1 MIRPPHRQARR
12 MLLVPEHQPKLTC
25 SRFTNRDRTIR
36 LSLRP
41 RGTPPSPRRGCRL
54 LRRWDRPS
62 TPSRLAPVRALWSR
76 PTDPSP
82 SGFVPASQA
91 RRCPRPSPCRR
102 GTILRGNAAAAFAS
116 SMGFPVLGLTT
127 SVAISLCGR
136 TTPARTD
143 TMRRCSLVGMNG
155 GRPAP
160 ERAPRLFFRPPGR
173 IFNSLCP

>member
-1 MIRPPHRQARR
+1 MIRPPHKQARR
-12 MLLVPEHQPKLTC
+12 MSLVPEPANPSLSVRGLRIVTERH
-25 SRFTNRDRTIR
+25 RAAIR
-36 LSLRP
+36 ARPTP

-54 LRRWDRPS
+54 LRRWDRPI

-102 GTILRGNAAAAFAS
+102 GTILRGNAAAAFTS

-136 TTPARTD
+136 PTPARTD
-143 TMRRCSLVGMNG
+143 TMRRCSLVGSNG
-155 GRPAP
+155 GLPAP
-160 ERAPRLFFRPPGR
+160 GRAPPRPGR
-173 IFNSLCP
+173 GFKE